1 MNNVFAALVV
11 GLVAGVGGALTLH
24 LLGGMSGGDDGDGAS
39 VDLAPIEQRLGT
51 IERELQAIRNPPETL
66 TSPAM
71 REGARA
77 GAGAALPGGDE
88 AVESLLAK
96 IDERVGKTV
105 ERKFEEMKAGDDE
118 KKEGRNARP
127 ERRRVSLARAAQ
139 ELELTGQQEDEL
151 RRIYQESQDKVFA
164 LLAKP
169 DGDPEEV
176 KREIMEAVGTPE
188 GTGKII
194 GKYMPKVRP
203 LRDRVLV
210 RRLEEEEQKVG
221 GIIVPDSAKEKPQKA
236 EVVAVGSGRLLD
248 DGKSVKLT
256 LKKKDKVLIGK
267 WSGTEVKL
275 DGEEYLILKED
286 EVLAILG

>member
-71 REGARA
+71 REGART

-188 GTGKII
+188 GTGKVI
-194 GKYMPKVRP
+194 GKYMPKVMGS
-203 LRDRVLV
+203 LGEFIGIQTG
-210 RRLEEEEQKVG
+210 RRAAINKALGPE
-221 GIIVPDSAKEKPQKA
+221 KA
-236 EVVAVGSGRLLD
+236 ERLRREYSIEEDDILNLQTTMRMDMGARRGR
-248 DGKSVKLT
+248 
-256 LKKKDKVLIGK
+256 
-267 WSGTEVKL
+267 
-275 DGEEYLILKED
+275 
-286 EVLAILG
+286 